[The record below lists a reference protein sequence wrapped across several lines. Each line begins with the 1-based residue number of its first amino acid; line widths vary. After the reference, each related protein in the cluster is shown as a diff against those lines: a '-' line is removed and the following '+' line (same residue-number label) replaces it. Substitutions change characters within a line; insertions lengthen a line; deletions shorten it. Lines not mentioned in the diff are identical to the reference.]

1 MAISNTYV
9 EPTAGTALNTARGA
23 FNESLRAILTNFKSF
38 GAPGSNQIKID
49 DVFVGEQDG
58 MLFRSAVTNA
68 LYISDSAN
76 KQLPRVVGGNFTR
89 WGIGHRVEANDA
101 AISANRNLYEVGELV
116 ATLDAGK
123 LYVRTSATDSFS
135 SFKDVGA
142 PQGFTVETVTN
153 NVTFGSAQSV
163 TALRVNA
170 VTSISVGTSTPTQAL
185 DVRGSALVTGTFT
198 SGTAI
203 ANTYNITTTAHSG
216 SSWTTSGPSM
226 HIRNRTYTD
235 TSSAAS
241 AVIPAR
247 TSVSFFR
254 PTFSATSASVNI
266 TNASTM
272 YIEGAPASGINTV
285 LGNTH
290 ALHIADNGIYLSST
304 GTLANPLIALNN
316 PNTGFY
322 APTTTS
328 ISAVTGGA
336 LAATFSS
343 TGDFTAVGNLTAYSD
358 ERLKSNIRTIDNAL
372 SKVSSMRGVYFD
384 KAGKASSGVIAQ
396 EIEKILP
403 EVVFEGEFKS
413 VAYGNIV
420 GVLIEAIKEL
430 QDRLEKLEGSL

>member
-38 GAPGSNQIKID
+38 GAPGSTQIKID

-142 PQGFTVETVTN
+142 PQGFTVEAVTN
-153 NVTFGSAQSV
+153 NVTFGTAQSV

-170 VTSISVGTSTPTQAL
+170 VTSISVGTSNPTQAL
-185 DVRGSALVTGTFT
+185 DVRGGAIVTGTFT
-198 SGTAI
+198 SGTVI
-203 ANTYNITTTAHSG
+203 ANTYNVTSTAHAG
-216 SSWTTSGPSM
+216 SSWTTSGPSV
-226 HIRNRTYTD
+226 HVRARIYTD
-235 TSSAAS
+235 TSSSAS
-241 AVIPAR
+241 TVIPIR
-247 TSVSFFR
+247 
-254 PTFSATSASVNI
+254 TSASLFRPSFDTISSGIQV
-266 TNASTM
+266 TNASTL
-272 YIEGAPASGINTV
+272 YIDGGPTGTTNTTIN
-285 LGNTH
+285 NSH
-290 ALHIADNGIYLSST
+290 ALHIATNGIYLSSS

-328 ISAVTGGA
+328 IAAVTGGV

-343 TGDFTAVGNLTAYSD
+343 TGDFTAVGDITAYSD
-358 ERLKSNIRTIDNAL
+358 EKLKSNIRTIDNAL
-372 SKVSSMRGVYFD
+372 SKVAQMRGVYFYKD
-384 KAGKASSGVIAQ
+384 GKESTGVIAQ
-396 EIEKILP
+396 EIQKVLP
-403 EVVFEGEFKS
+403 EVVTDGDYKS

-430 QDRLEKLEGSL
+430 KEEITELKRDR